1 MIELASPAEQHR
13 FHEDNHES
21 GVGDE
26 EWQSSMLSVYAEE
39 SPEAAL
45 QDGSTRSRSSR
56 EPSFLWY

>member
-39 SPEAAL
+39 SLEAAP
-45 QDGSTRSRSSR
+45 QDRSARSRSGR
-56 EPSFLWY
+56 